1 MKKGFRTPPKTLTVE
16 LAGFPRRS
24 LMVPPLEAGSH
35 EQPARV
41 MPGRCDEPART
52 RCHYKLLDVP
62 IMECFDEDRKAL
74 MPLPSTRFDPIRWE
88 SGKTDRYGRIEIDSN
103 RYLAGGKW
111 HGGKLLAAAG
121 WDSVRITDPSSGE
134 MIAEYPRRYGG
145 ASSTL
150 QDPALVMPMITAR
163 PGSWKE
169 TPIRPDFPEDVR
181 AWLDQADKQRLH
193 DSLKAIARATKAAGF
208 DNAMLAASDSID
220 LRPETG
226 PTDTDLVSLALRRRA
241 DTIAKSERVHR
252 HDPHTLA
259 ERLAAF
265 LEPCGERLLAPAFD
279 HVQQAGRP
287 AFLPGRQVHDDGH
300 LPTAE
305 RGVSPHV
312 LVHAELL
319 DPVALGA
326 TPCGGPLRLA
336 AYLPHAPASAH
347 GQVPLHQGT
356 QPQSVHAEQHPSVE
370 RA

>member
-150 QDPALVMPMITAR
+150 QDPALV
-163 PGSWKE
+163 
-169 TPIRPDFPEDVR
+169 
-181 AWLDQADKQRLH
+181 
-193 DSLKAIARATKAAGF
+193 
-208 DNAMLAASDSID
+208 
-220 LRPETG
+220 
-226 PTDTDLVSLALRRRA
+226 SLALRRRA

-287 AFLPGRQVHDDGH
+287 AFPPGRQVHDDGH
-300 LPTAE
+300 IPTAE

-312 LVHAELL
+312 LVHADLL

-356 QPQSVHAEQHPSVE
+356 QPQSVQAEQHPSVE
-370 RA
+370 RAKLNAKPHGILHFFFHTTNETARPLHTKIGRAG

>member
-41 MPGRCDEPART
+41 MPERCDEPVRT

-150 QDPALVMPMITAR
+150 QDPALVMPMLTAR

-193 DSLKAIARATKAAGF
+193 DSLKAIA
-208 DNAMLAASDSID
+208 
-220 LRPETG
+220 
-226 PTDTDLVSLALRRRA
+226 
-241 DTIAKSERVHR
+241 
-252 HDPHTLA
+252 
-259 ERLAAF
+259 
-265 LEPCGERLLAPAFD
+265 
-279 HVQQAGRP
+279 
-287 AFLPGRQVHDDGH
+287 
-300 LPTAE
+300 
-305 RGVSPHV
+305 
-312 LVHAELL
+312 
-319 DPVALGA
+319 
-326 TPCGGPLRLA
+326 
-336 AYLPHAPASAH
+336 
-347 GQVPLHQGT
+347 
-356 QPQSVHAEQHPSVE
+356 
-370 RA
+370 

>member
-1 MKKGFRTPPKTLTVE
+1 
-16 LAGFPRRS
+16 
-24 LMVPPLEAGSH
+24 
-35 EQPARV
+35 
-41 MPGRCDEPART
+41 
-52 RCHYKLLDVP
+52 
-62 IMECFDEDRKAL
+62 MECFDEDRKAL

-88 SGKTDRYGRIEIDSN
+88 SGKADRYGRIEIDSN

-150 QDPALVMPMITAR
+150 QDPALVMPMLTAR

-312 LVHAELL
+312 LVHADLL

-326 TPCGGPLRLA
+326 TPIRRTC
-336 AYLPHAPASAH
+336 
-347 GQVPLHQGT
+347 
-356 QPQSVHAEQHPSVE
+356 
-370 RA
+370 